1 MQNPALMMSGFDF
14 QKLTQ
19 LYRTLHGAYA
29 KILEVMH
36 TRKRLLGTFFRVAF
50 YGQVSTYIG
59 SPATPH
65 LGPKSCCCV
74 RPEAEKPA
82 GSSGAAPAPLHEP
95 LGIAPER

>member
-1 MQNPALMMSGFDF
+1 MMSRFDF

-50 YGQVSTYIG
+50 YGQVSIYTG
-59 SPATPH
+59 SA
-65 LGPKSCCCV
+65 
-74 RPEAEKPA
+74 
-82 GSSGAAPAPLHEP
+82 AAPPLQDATRHP
-95 LGIAPER
+95 GP

>member
-1 MQNPALMMSGFDF
+1 MSNFAF

-50 YGQVSTYIG
+50 YGQVSIGRG
-59 SPATPH
+59 SPATAH
-65 LGPKSCCCV
+65 LASFPIQLLLRQVLS
-74 RPEAEKPA
+74 
-82 GSSGAAPAPLHEP
+82 
-95 LGIAPER
+95 

>member
-1 MQNPALMMSGFDF
+1 MMSKSDF

-50 YGQVSTYIG
+50 YGQVSTY
-59 SPATPH
+59 PTHQAF
-65 LGPKSCCCV
+65 PK
-74 RPEAEKPA
+74 
-82 GSSGAAPAPLHEP
+82 AAALPDLELRSLLAPLEQALAHLCERFHSPP
-95 LGIAPER
+95 LR

>member
-1 MQNPALMMSGFDF
+1 MMSRFVF

-50 YGQVSTYIG
+50 YGQVSIYTG
-59 SPATPH
+59 LPATAH
-65 LGPKSCCCV
+65 LAS
-74 RPEAEKPA
+74 RPIK
-82 GSSGAAPAPLHEP
+82 LL
-95 LGIAPER
+95 LGQVLS